1 MPPPHSHTPTLELI
15 SLTKS
20 FASLRAVDD
29 ISLTMNAGE
38 VLALLGPSG
47 CGKSTLLSLIAG
59 LESPEAGDVR
69 WAGQS
74 LLNTPTHQ
82 RGFGLMF
89 QDYALF
95 PHQNVIENVGF
106 GLRMRPA
113 RQSKPAI
120 IERAAWALRLVGL
133 EGFEKRDVNTLS
145 GGEGQRVALA
155 RALAP
160 GPRLLMLDEP
170 LGALD
175 RALREKLLDDLRAIL
190 RSLNQTALYVT
201 HDQEEAF
208 TLADRVAVM
217 RAGHIVQIGAP
228 EALYAHPAS
237 PFVARF
243 LGLTNLLEVQGS
255 DGERVVTPIG
265 PFQLSDHAKRS
276 VNSEQSSTIRNLQS
290 PISNLYLLLRP
301 DAARLT
307 GTINPLPVRVLARAF
322 RGVSIRLTVQAEAGP
337 SLNFDFPIGPQPLP
351 NVNESVTL
359 WLEPEKL
366 MILKSEN

>member
-1 MPPPHSHTPTLELI
+1 MPPPHSHTPTLQLQ

-20 FASLRAVDD
+20 FASLRAVDE
-29 ISLTMNAGE
+29 ISLAVNAGE

-47 CGKSTLLSLIAG
+47 CGKSTLLALIAG
-59 LESPEAGDVR
+59 LESPDSGDVL
-69 WAGQS
+69 WEGQS
-74 LLNTPTHQ
+74 LLNVPIHQ

-95 PHQNVIENVGF
+95 PHQNVTENVGF
-106 GLRMRPA
+106 GLRMS
-113 RQSKPAI
+113 RQSKTDI
-120 IERAAWALRLVGL
+120 IERVSWALRLVGL

-175 RALREKLLDDLRAIL
+175 RALRERLLDDLRAIL

-208 TLADRVAVM
+208 ALADRIVVM
-217 RAGHIVQIGAP
+217 RAGRIVQIGTP
-228 EALYAHPAS
+228 ETLYAHPAS

-243 LGLTNLLEVQGS
+243 LGLTNLLDVQNIH
-255 DGERVVTPIG
+255 DNLVQTLCGEFYIGNAPFSMRDVHLPITNY
-265 PFQLSDHAKRS
+265 QLL
-276 VNSEQSSTIRNLQS
+276 I
-290 PISNLYLLLRP
+290 RP

-307 GTINPLPVRVLARAF
+307 GTLNPLEVRILARAF
-322 RGVSIRLTVQAEAGP
+322 RGASIRLTVQAEAGLP
-337 SLNFDFPIGPQPLP
+337 LNFDFPTGIQAWP
-351 NVNESVTL
+351 NVGERVTL
-359 WLEPEKL
+359 WLEPEG
-366 MILKSEN
+366 MMVMEGEEQIYGIG